1 MTTAVTATDP
11 YASLNKR
18 SSTTSSSASSAQET
32 EDRFLKLLVTQMQ
45 NQDPLNP
52 MDNAAVTTQ
61 MSQISTVS
69 GIEKLN
75 RSITSMSSQF
85 VQLQALQSASL
96 VGRDV
101 VVPGNRLAV
110 QDGIGRGGFELGA
123 PAESVRVEVLNSGG
137 NVVATLEQGAQK
149 AGTSFFEW
157 KPPSGVDTAGLTFK
171 VTAQSGSTAIQSTAL
186 MRDRVDAVRTG
197 GDQLTLDLRNSGSV
211 PYTGIKAFN

>member
-1 MTTAVTATDP
+1 MTTAVSANDP
-11 YASLNKR
+11 YAALNRR
-18 SSTTSSSASSAQET
+18 SSTTSTAASAQDT

-75 RSITSMSSQF
+75 RSIESMSSQF

-101 VVPGNRLAV
+101 VVPGNAMSVREGV
-110 QDGIGRGGFELGA
+110 GRGGFELA
-123 PAESVRVEVLNSGG
+123 TNADSVRVEVLSASGT
-137 NVVATLEQGAQK
+137 VVTTLDQGARK
-149 AGTSFFEW
+149 AGVHSFDW
-157 KPPSGVDTAGLTFK
+157 TVPSGVDPAGLSFRI
-171 VTAQSGSTAIQSTAL
+171 VAQSGAAAVTSTAL

-197 GDQLTLDLRNSGSV
+197 GDELMLELRSKGSV
-211 PYTGIKAFN
+211 PYTGIKAFA